1 MTMTDT
7 PDANKADEWDLLP
20 SEEELLDQ
28 ISQLKKELASCNE
41 CIVDLQS
48 RYRSLETEQS
58 GTSKELQLSKT
69 ELAEIQSK
77 LDSCI
82 LAKENIEKE
91 LHTFQGTSEAQ
102 LMSME
107 EVMSTIRDQL
117 DDSRDTIKNLDSELK
132 TVQQLYSKEKQK
144 STNSTTRAKELN
156 CKLLEVQASSK
167 LQGEAIIKLERNLKL
182 ARSDLEATRNELSN
196 VQKVAASR
204 EKELE
209 IANMSLGSVAVLAED
224 RNHKRASLNR
234 TVAEHKQALA
244 SVKEDKNRLT
254 EKMASLV
261 AELTHLR
268 STSSARIQELEE
280 SVDDLEKVLEE
291 ALDKDSALKM
301 KIRDLLKAEDK
312 VDELETANRDLKNR
326 ESLLEEKL
334 KESQSTEE
342 TLQNKIKEIQLAH
355 ERRLDE
361 IREALGIKTKA
372 KKNIEE
378 KPMNAIDFIIQVFT
392 TQPFFPM
399 P

>member
-144 STNSTTRAKELN
+144 STNSTTQAKELN